1 MAEDLARVLETLLSL
16 QERLDA
22 LLRSKPES
30 VDTLAL
36 KNELSVMRG
45 QVDDLLRSLDKSI
58 VEATLQ
64 NLIPNLYN
72 LIDTSFGSIAA
83 LQ

>member
-1 MAEDLARVLETLLSL
+1 
-16 QERLDA
+16 
-22 LLRSKPES
+22 
-30 VDTLAL
+30 
-36 KNELSVMRG
+36 MRG

-58 VEATLQ
+58 VEAALQ

-72 LIDTSFGSIAA
+72 LIDTSFGSIEA